1 MKSYHFTQEQEQGGS
16 DAQRIQIDIRL
27 LDTREHNVRMARIY
41 LSEARR
47 TIHRDWA
54 FTLLTWAAERRL
66 RAAQDK
72 GQMELF

>member
-1 MKSYHFTQEQEQGGS
+1 MPVG
-16 DAQRIQIDIRL
+16 IQIDSRT

-41 LSEARR
+41 LFEARR

-66 RAAQDK
+66 RAAQGK
-72 GQMELF
+72 GQMELFS

>member
-1 MKSYHFTQEQEQGGS
+1 MTGG
-16 DAQRIQIDIRL
+16 IQIDSRL

-41 LSEARR
+41 LYEARR

-66 RAAQDK
+66 RAAQGN
-72 GQMELF
+72 GQKELF